1 MDLVPTLNLLAFA
14 ALFTVGIVPFY
25 MSFKV
30 KVKSLRILSLLL
42 GLFASIHGL
51 YHLAFDFNQPFLAT
65 VVLDPVSAIFLLA
78 FGLYYSKRGIP

>member
-14 ALFTVGIVPFY
+14 ALFTVGLVPFY

-30 KVKSLRILSLLL
+30 KVKSLKILSLLL

-51 YHLAFDFNQPFLAT
+51 YHLAYDFNQPFLAT
-65 VVLDPVSAIFLLA
+65 MVLDPVSVTFLLA
-78 FGLYYSKRGIP
+78 FGIYYSRQGIP